1 MKDNGNSYLWRI
13 YDSNPNKWGVATSTR
28 YGNFIQLLHNR
39 RDEENKQGIISIEPD
54 LFPWLPQE
62 IRLKELIVA
71 ARMAGCPVL
80 PKLINEKRDE
90 REVMAGYLWRIEL
103 YQYVDTHLQGR
114 GRICDQ
120 WEARG
125 WSQAPVHNN
134 GNRRLEY
141 GKEFARPNL
150 EQYLGYNI
158 YGPLE
163 KPEVALPANLWR
175 YLSRSA
181 LGLKIGDVEIPPY
194 QAILLTDLNEAIA
207 SANTI
212 EDITVNMVAT
222 AISLLKERGLSNEQ
236 VASIIYRGITPFTTL
251 VEYGDLRTS
260 NEIYA
265 KVLNRVLHHS
275 FEIYE
280 ICGRRSRQEAVKLE
294 VPYYKHAIAGR

>member
-1 MKDNGNSYLWRI
+1 MIDDKNSYLWQI
-13 YDSNPNKWGVATSTR
+13 YNSDPNKWGVTNATD
-28 YGNFIQLLHNR
+28 YGNLMHSLQER
-39 RDEENKQGIISIEPD
+39 RSKENDQGITPVEQD
-54 LFPWLPQE
+54 LFPDLPLE
-62 IRLKELIVA
+62 ITIEELREA
-71 ARMAGCPVL
+71 ATMAGCPVL
-80 PKLINEKRDE
+80 PKLENEKRDR

-181 LGLKIGDVEIPPY
+181 LGLRIGNIKIPPY
-194 QAILLTDLNEAIA
+194 QAISLNEFDEAIA
-207 SANTI
+207 SAKTI
-212 EDITVNMVAT
+212 EDITVNMVTT
-222 AISLLKERGLSNEQ
+222 AIPLLKERGLNDEQ
-236 VASIIYRGITPFTTL
+236 IASIIYRGITPFTAFI
-251 VEYGDLRTS
+251 EYGDLSKS
-260 NEIYA
+260 NAIFAE
-265 KVLNRVLHHS
+265 VMSRVLYQS
-275 FEIYE
+275 YEIYE
-280 ICGRRSRQEAVKLE
+280 ICGRKSRREAIKLK
-294 VPYYKHAIAGR
+294 VPYHNYTIAVI